1 MKSFNWF
8 NDLSSILTL
17 DLATA
22 AVEETEPESMEFL
35 ANELGDK
42 VEKLS
47 QISWKEMFERYVPVV
62 CDYLLRVAL
71 VLVIF
76 FVGRKLIKKIVSLCD
91 QALKRHGMEVTVRRF
106 FCNVIN
112 ALGYIC
118 MLGILLQTVGLT
130 ATSLTALV
138 ASTGVAVG
146 LALQGSLSNFAGG
159 VLILLMKPFVIGDYI
174 VQGNTE
180 GTVKEIGLVY
190 TELITADNRL
200 IVIPNGTLIDS
211 SIVNVTATG
220 KRRLELSVGIGYKS
234 DLKKAKEVLIR
245 LGENDPARDP
255 ENPVNVFVAELA
267 ESSVNLG
274 LHVWVSSSEYWNAK
288 WRLTENIKMAF
299 DEEGIEIPFKQVE
312 ISVTYWNAK
321 WRLTENIKMAF
332 DEEGI
337 EIPFK
342 QVEIS
347 VTKM

>member
-1 MKSFNWF
+1 MKSFDWF
-8 NDLSSILTL
+8 NDLSSILTQ

-47 QISWKEMFERYVPVV
+47 QISWKEMFERYVPVA
-62 CDYLLRVAL
+62 CDYLLRIAL

-255 ENPVNVFVAELA
+255 ENPVNVFVSELA

-312 ISVTYWNAK
+312 ISVT
-321 WRLTENIKMAF
+321 KM
-332 DEEGI
+332 
-337 EIPFK
+337 
-342 QVEIS
+342 
-347 VTKM
+347 

>member
-8 NDLSSILTL
+8 NDLSSILTQ

-47 QISWKEMFERYVPVV
+47 RISWKEMFERYVPVV
-62 CDYLLRVAL
+62 CDYLLRIAL

-138 ASTGVAVG
+138 ASAGVAVG

-159 VLILLMKPFVIGDYI
+159 VLILLIKPFVIGDYI

-255 ENPVNVFVAELA
+255 ENPVNVFVSELA

-312 ISVTYWNAK
+312 ISVT
-321 WRLTENIKMAF
+321 KM
-332 DEEGI
+332 
-337 EIPFK
+337 
-342 QVEIS
+342 
-347 VTKM
+347 

>member
-1 MKSFNWF
+1 MNMNSFNWF
-8 NDLSSILTL
+8 NDLSSILTQ

-47 QISWKEMFERYVPVV
+47 QISWKEMFERYVPVA
-62 CDYLLRVAL
+62 CDYLLRIAL
-71 VLVIF
+71 VLMIF
-76 FVGRKLIKKIVSLCD
+76 FVGRKLIKNIVSLCD

-138 ASTGVAVG
+138 ASAGVAVG

-255 ENPVNVFVAELA
+255 ENPVNAFVSELA

-288 WRLTENIKMAF
+288 WRLTENIK
-299 DEEGIEIPFKQVE
+299 
-312 ISVTYWNAK
+312 
-321 WRLTENIKMAF
+321 LAF

>member
-1 MKSFNWF
+1 MKCFNWF
-8 NDLSSILTL
+8 NDLSSILTS

-62 CDYLLRVAL
+62 CDYLLRIAL
-71 VLVIF
+71 VLMIF
-76 FVGRKLIKKIVSLCD
+76 FVGRKLIKNIVSLCD

-138 ASTGVAVG
+138 ASAGVAVG

-255 ENPVNVFVAELA
+255 ENPVNVFVSELA

-312 ISVTYWNAK
+312 ISVT
-321 WRLTENIKMAF
+321 KM
-332 DEEGI
+332 
-337 EIPFK
+337 
-342 QVEIS
+342 
-347 VTKM
+347 

>member
-8 NDLSSILTL
+8 NDLSSILTQ

-62 CDYLLRVAL
+62 CDYLLRIAL

-76 FVGRKLIKKIVSLCD
+76 FVGRKLIKKIVNLCD

-138 ASTGVAVG
+138 ASAGVAVG

-200 IVIPNGTLIDS
+200 IVIPNGTLIDN

-255 ENPVNVFVAELA
+255 ENPVNVFVSELA

-312 ISVTYWNAK
+312 ISVT
-321 WRLTENIKMAF
+321 KM
-332 DEEGI
+332 
-337 EIPFK
+337 
-342 QVEIS
+342 
-347 VTKM
+347 

>member
-8 NDLSSILTL
+8 NDLSSILTQ

-62 CDYLLRVAL
+62 CDYLLRIAL
-71 VLVIF
+71 VFVIF

-138 ASTGVAVG
+138 ASAGVAVG

-255 ENPVNVFVAELA
+255 ENPINVFVSELA

-312 ISVTYWNAK
+312 ISVT
-321 WRLTENIKMAF
+321 KM
-332 DEEGI
+332 
-337 EIPFK
+337 
-342 QVEIS
+342 Q
-347 VTKM
+347 

>member
-1 MKSFNWF
+1 MNMNSFNQF
-8 NDLSSILTL
+8 NDLSSILTQ

-47 QISWKEMFERYVPVV
+47 QISWKEMFERYVPVA
-62 CDYLLRVAL
+62 CDYLLRIAL
-71 VLVIF
+71 VFVIF
-76 FVGRKLIKKIVSLCD
+76 FVGRKLIKNIVSLCD

-138 ASTGVAVG
+138 ASAGVAVG

-255 ENPVNVFVAELA
+255 ENPVNVFVSELA
-267 ESSVNLG
+267 ESSVKLG
-274 LHVWVSSSEYWNAK
+274 LQVWVSSSEYWNAK
-288 WRLTENIKMAF
+288 WRLTENIK
-299 DEEGIEIPFKQVE
+299 
-312 ISVTYWNAK
+312 
-321 WRLTENIKMAF
+321 LAF

>member
-1 MKSFNWF
+1 MLAAGKEKTMKSFNWF
-8 NDLSSILTL
+8 NDLSSILTQ

-47 QISWKEMFERYVPVV
+47 RISWKEMFERYVPVA
-62 CDYLLRVAL
+62 CDYLLRIAL
-71 VLVIF
+71 VFVIF

-138 ASTGVAVG
+138 ASAGVAVG

-255 ENPVNVFVAELA
+255 ENPVNVFVSELA
-267 ESSVNLG
+267 ESSVKL
-274 LHVWVSSSEYWNAK
+274 
-288 WRLTENIKMAF
+288 
-299 DEEGIEIPFKQVE
+299 
-312 ISVTYWNAK
+312 
-321 WRLTENIKMAF
+321 
-332 DEEGI
+332 
-337 EIPFK
+337 
-342 QVEIS
+342 
-347 VTKM
+347 

>member
-1 MKSFNWF
+1 MNCFDLF

-62 CDYLLRVAL
+62 CDYLLRIAL

-76 FVGRKLIKKIVSLCD
+76 FVGRKLIKNIVSLCD

-138 ASTGVAVG
+138 ASAGVAVG

-234 DLKKAKEVLIR
+234 DLKKAKEVLIS

-255 ENPVNVFVAELA
+255 ENPVNVFVSELA

-312 ISVTYWNAK
+312 ISVT
-321 WRLTENIKMAF
+321 KM
-332 DEEGI
+332 
-337 EIPFK
+337 
-342 QVEIS
+342 
-347 VTKM
+347 

>member
-1 MKSFNWF
+1 MLAAGKEKAMNMNSFNWF
-8 NDLSSILTL
+8 NDLSSILAQ
-17 DLATA
+17 DLATE

-138 ASTGVAVG
+138 ASAGVAVG

-312 ISVTYWNAK
+312 ISVT
-321 WRLTENIKMAF
+321 KM
-332 DEEGI
+332 
-337 EIPFK
+337 
-342 QVEIS
+342 
-347 VTKM
+347 

>member
-1 MKSFNWF
+1 MNMNSFNWF
-8 NDLSSILTL
+8 NDLSSILTQ

-47 QISWKEMFERYVPVV
+47 QISWKEMFERYVPVA
-62 CDYLLRVAL
+62 CDYLLRIAL
-71 VLVIF
+71 VLMIF
-76 FVGRKLIKKIVSLCD
+76 FVGRKLIKNIVSLCD

-138 ASTGVAVG
+138 ASAGVAVG
-146 LALQGSLSNFAGG
+146 LALQGILSNFAGG

-255 ENPVNVFVAELA
+255 ENPVNVFVSELA

-288 WRLTENIKMAF
+288 WRLTENIK
-299 DEEGIEIPFKQVE
+299 
-312 ISVTYWNAK
+312 
-321 WRLTENIKMAF
+321 LAF

>member
-8 NDLSSILTL
+8 NDLSSILTQ

-47 QISWKEMFERYVPVV
+47 QISWKEMFERYVPVA
-62 CDYLLRVAL
+62 CDYLLRIAL
-71 VLVIF
+71 VLMIF
-76 FVGRKLIKKIVSLCD
+76 FVGRKLIKNIVSLCD

-138 ASTGVAVG
+138 ASAGVAVG

-159 VLILLMKPFVIGDYI
+159 VLILLMKPVVIGDYI

-255 ENPVNVFVAELA
+255 ENPVNVFVSELA

-288 WRLTENIKMAF
+288 WRLTENIK
-299 DEEGIEIPFKQVE
+299 
-312 ISVTYWNAK
+312 
-321 WRLTENIKMAF
+321 LAF

>member
-1 MKSFNWF
+1 MNMNSFNWF
-8 NDLSSILTL
+8 NDLSSILTQ

-47 QISWKEMFERYVPVV
+47 QISWKEMFERYVPVAF
-62 CDYLLRVAL
+62 DYLLRIAL
-71 VLVIF
+71 VFVIF

-138 ASTGVAVG
+138 ASAGVAVG

-255 ENPVNVFVAELA
+255 ENPVNVFVSELA

-288 WRLTENIKMAF
+288 WRLTENIK
-299 DEEGIEIPFKQVE
+299 
-312 ISVTYWNAK
+312 
-321 WRLTENIKMAF
+321 LAF

>member
-62 CDYLLRVAL
+62 CDYLLRIAL

-76 FVGRKLIKKIVSLCD
+76 FVGRKLIKNIVSLCD

-138 ASTGVAVG
+138 ASAGVAVG

-190 TELITADNRL
+190 TELITVDNRL

-312 ISVTYWNAK
+312 ISVT
-321 WRLTENIKMAF
+321 KM
-332 DEEGI
+332 
-337 EIPFK
+337 
-342 QVEIS
+342 
-347 VTKM
+347 

>member
-8 NDLSSILTL
+8 NDLSSILTQ

-47 QISWKEMFERYVPVV
+47 RISWKEMFERYVPVA
-62 CDYLLRVAL
+62 CDYLLRIAL
-71 VLVIF
+71 VLMIF
-76 FVGRKLIKKIVSLCD
+76 FVGRKLIKNIVSLCD

-138 ASTGVAVG
+138 ASAGVAVG

-255 ENPVNVFVAELA
+255 ENSVNVFVSELA

-312 ISVTYWNAK
+312 ISVT
-321 WRLTENIKMAF
+321 KM
-332 DEEGI
+332 
-337 EIPFK
+337 
-342 QVEIS
+342 
-347 VTKM
+347 

>member
-1 MKSFNWF
+1 MKCFNWF

-62 CDYLLRVAL
+62 CDYLLRIAL

-76 FVGRKLIKKIVSLCD
+76 FVGRKLIKNIVSLCD

-106 FCNVIN
+106 FCNMIN

-138 ASTGVAVG
+138 ASAGVAVG

-245 LGENDPARDP
+245 LGENDPARDL
-255 ENPVNVFVAELA
+255 ENPVNVFVSELA

-312 ISVTYWNAK
+312 ISVT
-321 WRLTENIKMAF
+321 KM
-332 DEEGI
+332 
-337 EIPFK
+337 
-342 QVEIS
+342 
-347 VTKM
+347 

>member
-1 MKSFNWF
+1 MRSFNWF
-8 NDLSSILTL
+8 NDLSSILTQ

-62 CDYLLRVAL
+62 CDYLLRIAL

-138 ASTGVAVG
+138 ASAGVAVG

-255 ENPVNVFVAELA
+255 ENPVNVFVSELA

-312 ISVTYWNAK
+312 IS
-321 WRLTENIKMAF
+321 I
-332 DEEGI
+332 
-337 EIPFK
+337 
-342 QVEIS
+342 
-347 VTKM
+347 TKM

>member
-8 NDLSSILTL
+8 NDLSSILTQ

-47 QISWKEMFERYVPVV
+47 RISWKEMFERYVPVA
-62 CDYLLRVAL
+62 CDYLLRIAL
-71 VLVIF
+71 VFVIF

-138 ASTGVAVG
+138 ASAGVAVG

-255 ENPVNVFVAELA
+255 ENPVNVFVSELA
-267 ESSVNLG
+267 ESQDFKCG
-274 LHVWVSSSEYWNAK
+274 FHHQ
-288 WRLTENIKMAF
+288 NIGMQSGASQK
-299 DEEGIEIPFKQVE
+299 IL
-312 ISVTYWNAK
+312 S
-321 WRLTENIKMAF
+321 
-332 DEEGI
+332 
-337 EIPFK
+337 
-342 QVEIS
+342 
-347 VTKM
+347 

>member
-8 NDLSSILTL
+8 NDLSSILTQ

-62 CDYLLRVAL
+62 CDYLLRIAL

-76 FVGRKLIKKIVSLCD
+76 FVGRKLIKKIVNLCD

-138 ASTGVAVG
+138 ASAGVAVG

-255 ENPVNVFVAELA
+255 ENPVNVFVSELA

-274 LHVWVSSSEYWNAK
+274 LHVWVSSSEY
-288 WRLTENIKMAF
+288 L
-299 DEEGIEIPFKQVE
+299 
-312 ISVTYWNAK
+312 NAK

>member
-8 NDLSSILTL
+8 NDLNSILTQ

-62 CDYLLRVAL
+62 CDYLLRIAL

-138 ASTGVAVG
+138 ASAGVAVG

-255 ENPVNVFVAELA
+255 ENPVNVFVSELA

-288 WRLTENIKMAF
+288 WRLTENIK
-299 DEEGIEIPFKQVE
+299 
-312 ISVTYWNAK
+312 
-321 WRLTENIKMAF
+321 LAF

>member
-8 NDLSSILTL
+8 NDLSSILTQ

-62 CDYLLRVAL
+62 CDYLLRIAL
-71 VLVIF
+71 VFVIF

-138 ASTGVAVG
+138 ASAGVAVG

-255 ENPVNVFVAELA
+255 ENPVNVFVSELA

-312 ISVTYWNAK
+312 I
-321 WRLTENIKMAF
+321 
-332 DEEGI
+332 
-337 EIPFK
+337 P
-342 QVEIS
+342 

>member
-1 MKSFNWF
+1 MNMNSFNWF
-8 NDLSSILTL
+8 NDLSSILTQ

-47 QISWKEMFERYVPVV
+47 QISWKEMFERYVPVA
-62 CDYLLRVAL
+62 CDYLLRIAL
-71 VLVIF
+71 VFVIF

-138 ASTGVAVG
+138 ASAGVAVG

-255 ENPVNVFVAELA
+255 ENPVNVFVSELA
-267 ESSVNLG
+267 ESSVKLG
-274 LHVWVSSSEYWNAK
+274 LQVWVSSSEYWNAK
-288 WRLTENIKMAF
+288 WRLTENIK
-299 DEEGIEIPFKQVE
+299 
-312 ISVTYWNAK
+312 
-321 WRLTENIKMAF
+321 LAF

>member
-1 MKSFNWF
+1 MKCFNWF

-62 CDYLLRVAL
+62 CDYFLRIAL

-138 ASTGVAVG
+138 ASAGVAVG

-255 ENPVNVFVAELA
+255 ENPVNVFVSELA

-312 ISVTYWNAK
+312 ISVT
-321 WRLTENIKMAF
+321 KM
-332 DEEGI
+332 
-337 EIPFK
+337 
-342 QVEIS
+342 
-347 VTKM
+347 

>member
-8 NDLSSILTL
+8 NDLSSILTQ

-22 AVEETEPESMEFL
+22 AVDETEPESMEFL

-62 CDYLLRVAL
+62 CDYLLRIAL

-138 ASTGVAVG
+138 ASAGVAVG

-255 ENPVNVFVAELA
+255 ENPVNVFVSELA

-288 WRLTENIKMAF
+288 WRLTENIK
-299 DEEGIEIPFKQVE
+299 
-312 ISVTYWNAK
+312 
-321 WRLTENIKMAF
+321 LAF

>member
-1 MKSFNWF
+1 MKSFDWF
-8 NDLSSILTL
+8 NDLSSILTQ

-62 CDYLLRVAL
+62 CDYLLRIAL

-138 ASTGVAVG
+138 ASAGVAVG

-288 WRLTENIKMAF
+288 WRLTENIK
-299 DEEGIEIPFKQVE
+299 
-312 ISVTYWNAK
+312 
-321 WRLTENIKMAF
+321 LAF

>member
-62 CDYLLRVAL
+62 CDYLLRIAL

-138 ASTGVAVG
+138 ASAGVAVG

-245 LGENDPARDP
+245 LGENDPARDL
-255 ENPVNVFVAELA
+255 ENPVNVFVSELA

-288 WRLTENIKMAF
+288 WRLTENIK
-299 DEEGIEIPFKQVE
+299 
-312 ISVTYWNAK
+312 
-321 WRLTENIKMAF
+321 LAF

>member
-8 NDLSSILTL
+8 NDLSSILTQ

-47 QISWKEMFERYVPVV
+47 RISWKEMFERYVPVA
-62 CDYLLRVAL
+62 CDYLLRIAL
-71 VLVIF
+71 VFVIF

-138 ASTGVAVG
+138 ASAGVAVG

-255 ENPVNVFVAELA
+255 ENPVNVFVSELA
-267 ESSVNLG
+267 ESSVKLG
-274 LHVWVSSSEYWNAK
+274 LQVWVSSSEYWNAK
-288 WRLTENIKMAF
+288 WRLTENIK
-299 DEEGIEIPFKQVE
+299 
-312 ISVTYWNAK
+312 
-321 WRLTENIKMAF
+321 LAF

>member
-1 MKSFNWF
+1 MNMNSLNWF
-8 NDLSSILTL
+8 SDLSSILTQ

-62 CDYLLRVAL
+62 CDYLLRIAL

-76 FVGRKLIKKIVSLCD
+76 FVGRKLIKNIVSLCD

-255 ENPVNVFVAELA
+255 ENPVNVFVSELA

-288 WRLTENIKMAF
+288 WRLTENIK
-299 DEEGIEIPFKQVE
+299 
-312 ISVTYWNAK
+312 
-321 WRLTENIKMAF
+321 LAF

>member
-1 MKSFNWF
+1 MKCFNWF
-8 NDLSSILTL
+8 NDLSSILTS

-62 CDYLLRVAL
+62 CDYLLRIAL

-138 ASTGVAVG
+138 ASAGVAVG

-200 IVIPNGTLIDS
+200 IVIPNGTLIDN

-255 ENPVNVFVAELA
+255 ENPVNVFVSELA

-274 LHVWVSSSEYWNAK
+274 LQVWVSSSEYWNAK

-299 DEEGIEIPFKQVE
+299 DEK
-312 ISVTYWNAK
+312 
-321 WRLTENIKMAF
+321 
-332 DEEGI
+332 GI

>member
-1 MKSFNWF
+1 MKCFNWF
-8 NDLSSILTL
+8 NDLSSILTS

-62 CDYLLRVAL
+62 CDYLLRIAL

-138 ASTGVAVG
+138 ASAGVAVG

-190 TELITADNRL
+190 TELITADNRR

-255 ENPVNVFVAELA
+255 ENPVNVFVSELA

-312 ISVTYWNAK
+312 ISVT
-321 WRLTENIKMAF
+321 KM
-332 DEEGI
+332 
-337 EIPFK
+337 
-342 QVEIS
+342 
-347 VTKM
+347 

>member
-8 NDLSSILTL
+8 NDLSSILTQ

-62 CDYLLRVAL
+62 CDYLLRIAL

-76 FVGRKLIKKIVSLCD
+76 FVGRKLIKKIVNLCD

-138 ASTGVAVG
+138 ASAGVAVG

-255 ENPVNVFVAELA
+255 ENPVNVFVSELA

-312 ISVTYWNAK
+312 ISVT
-321 WRLTENIKMAF
+321 KM
-332 DEEGI
+332 
-337 EIPFK
+337 
-342 QVEIS
+342 
-347 VTKM
+347 

>member
-1 MKSFNWF
+1 MKCFNWF

-62 CDYLLRVAL
+62 CDYLLRIAL

-138 ASTGVAVG
+138 ASAGVAVG

-200 IVIPNGTLIDS
+200 IVIPNGTLIDN

-255 ENPVNVFVAELA
+255 ENPVNVFVSELA

-312 ISVTYWNAK
+312 ISVT
-321 WRLTENIKMAF
+321 KM
-332 DEEGI
+332 
-337 EIPFK
+337 
-342 QVEIS
+342 
-347 VTKM
+347 

>member
-1 MKSFNWF
+1 MNMNSLNWF
-8 NDLSSILTL
+8 SDLSSILTQ

-47 QISWKEMFERYVPVV
+47 QISWKEMFERYVPVA
-62 CDYLLRVAL
+62 CDYLLRIAL

-255 ENPVNVFVAELA
+255 ENPVNVFVSDLA

-288 WRLTENIKMAF
+288 WRLTENIK
-299 DEEGIEIPFKQVE
+299 
-312 ISVTYWNAK
+312 
-321 WRLTENIKMAF
+321 LAF

>member
-1 MKSFNWF
+1 MRSFDWF
-8 NDLSSILTL
+8 NDLSSILTQ

-62 CDYLLRVAL
+62 CDYLLRIAL

-138 ASTGVAVG
+138 ASAGVAVG

-255 ENPVNVFVAELA
+255 ENPVNVFVSELA

-312 ISVTYWNAK
+312 ISVT
-321 WRLTENIKMAF
+321 KM
-332 DEEGI
+332 
-337 EIPFK
+337 
-342 QVEIS
+342 
-347 VTKM
+347 

>member
-1 MKSFNWF
+1 MKCFDLF

-62 CDYLLRVAL
+62 CDYLLRIAL

-76 FVGRKLIKKIVSLCD
+76 FVGRKLIKNIVSLCD

-138 ASTGVAVG
+138 ASAGVAVG

-190 TELITADNRL
+190 TELITVDNRL

-245 LGENDPARDP
+245 LGENDPARDL
-255 ENPVNVFVAELA
+255 ENPVNVFVSELA

-288 WRLTENIKMAF
+288 WRLTENIK
-299 DEEGIEIPFKQVE
+299 
-312 ISVTYWNAK
+312 
-321 WRLTENIKMAF
+321 LAF

>member
-8 NDLSSILTL
+8 NDLSSILTQ

-62 CDYLLRVAL
+62 CDYLLRIAL
-71 VLVIF
+71 VFVIF

-138 ASTGVAVG
+138 ASAGVAVG

-255 ENPVNVFVAELA
+255 ENPVNVFVSELA
-267 ESSVNLG
+267 ESSVKLG
-274 LHVWVSSSEYWNAK
+274 LQVWVSSSEYWNAK
-288 WRLTENIKMAF
+288 WRLTENIK
-299 DEEGIEIPFKQVE
+299 
-312 ISVTYWNAK
+312 
-321 WRLTENIKMAF
+321 LAF

>member
-1 MKSFNWF
+1 MKCFNWF

-47 QISWKEMFERYVPVV
+47 QISWKEMFERYVPVA
-62 CDYLLRVAL
+62 CDYLLRIAL
-71 VLVIF
+71 VFVIF

-138 ASTGVAVG
+138 ASAGVAVG

-255 ENPVNVFVAELA
+255 ENPVNVFVSELA

-299 DEEGIEIPFKQVE
+299 DEEGIE
-312 ISVTYWNAK
+312 
-321 WRLTENIKMAF
+321 R
-332 DEEGI
+332 
-337 EIPFK
+337 PFK

>member
-1 MKSFNWF
+1 MNSFNWF
-8 NDLSSILTL
+8 NDLSSILTQ

-62 CDYLLRVAL
+62 CDYLLRIAL

-138 ASTGVAVG
+138 ASAGVAVG

-312 ISVTYWNAK
+312 ISVT
-321 WRLTENIKMAF
+321 KM
-332 DEEGI
+332 
-337 EIPFK
+337 
-342 QVEIS
+342 
-347 VTKM
+347 